1 MKLFIKIFLCTI
13 VIISISLSLSSYIF
27 IKLTFDNSMNREERE
42 ILNNFKTIKSAVQS
56 NMIMKSVY
64 DIDFEEIFKNQYFKL
79 GNEKDNEI
87 KSKIAIFNQDG
98 EEIFSEFDRNI
109 YKLVEQLRE
118 ENTITLKIE
127 KVENITYII
136 AIGNIKSN
144 SEEVNLILATNISEI
159 IIQKSQM
166 QHIYYFSYGVTLII
180 GTILVFILTY
190 AITHSI
196 RKISKLSQNIA
207 EGNYKSRI
215 NIKRKDEIGDLAN
228 VINQMTDVVE
238 DKIEELSKNIEQRE
252 EFIADFAHEIKTPMT
267 SVIGYADMIYKK
279 DLSKEDIKKSAK
291 YIFNEGIRIENLSF
305 KLMDL
310 IVLNTENFVIQSVN
324 INEFINEVAYTLEP
338 LLSENN
344 VELIKD
350 INNECNIFIEKDLL
364 KTFFL
369 NLIDNSIKAHSKK
382 IIIKSE
388 IVNGKCEISVI
399 DNGIGIPEKELEKVT
414 EAFYMVDKARDRRKH
429 NVGLG
434 LALCKKIANIHNTDL
449 IIQSTENEGTI
460 ITINL
465 NFELL

>member
-42 ILNNFKTIKSAVQS
+42 ILNNFKTIKSVIQS
-56 NMIMKSVY
+56 NMIIKSVY
-64 DIDFEEIFKNQYFKL
+64 DINFEEIFKNQYFKL
-79 GNEKDNEI
+79 GNEKENEI
-87 KSKIAIFNQDG
+87 KSKIAIYNQDG
-98 EEIFSEFDRNI
+98 EEIYSEFDKNL
-109 YKLVEQLRE
+109 YELVNRLRE
-118 ENTITLKIE
+118 DNVITLK
-127 KVENITYII
+127 VERVEDITYII
-136 AIGNIKSN
+136 AIGSIKSN

-159 IIQKSQM
+159 IIQKKQM
-166 QHIYYFSYGVTLII
+166 QYIYYFSYGVTLII

-196 RKISKLSQNIA
+196 RKIAKLSQSIA

-215 NIKRKDEIGDLAN
+215 KIKRKDEIGDLAN
-228 VINQMTDVVE
+228 VINQMTDVIE
-238 DKIEELSKNIEQRE
+238 DKIEELSKNVEQKE

-291 YIFNEGIRIENLSF
+291 YIFDEGIRIENLSF
-305 KLMDL
+305 KLMDI
-310 IVLNTENFVIQSVN
+310 IVLNTGNFSMNSVS
-324 INEFINEVAYTLEP
+324 ITEFINEIIHTIK
-338 LLSENN
+338 LLLIENK
-344 VELIKD
+344 VTISIDIK
-350 INNECNIFIEKDLL
+350 NECNILIEKDLL
-364 KTFFL
+364 KTLFL
-369 NLIDNSIKAHSKK
+369 NLIDNSIKAHSSK

-388 IVNGKCEISVI
+388 IINKKCQISLI

-434 LALCKKIANIHNTDL
+434 LALCKKIAHVHNSDL
-449 IIQSTENEGTI
+449 IIESKENEGTS
-460 ITINL
+460 ITIKL
-465 NFELL
+465 NYNIH